1 MKLSRETLAD
11 RLQEQLKRQMLS
23 GRLAPGAVM
32 PSERELREVFGVG
45 RTTVR
50 EALQGLVSSGFLTRE
65 SGRLIV
71 RHPTDIS
78 PRMLDL
84 AARASDASVQQ
95 AFDVRKLLEIHAAG
109 LAADNRTAD
118 DLAEIAGCLGRM
130 DTQDEA
136 QYHTA
141 DRSFH
146 CAVVRASHNTV
157 LAELYEA
164 GIGLFFRK
172 PAFWRVFTRAPE
184 QRHRVGSG
192 YEGHLQIYDA
202 IARQDAGLARQQVS
216 RHLQQVEQSL
226 LAVMQATLDG
236 AHDTPA
242 AVNEAPAA
250 VNEAP
255 NTTQEPPEP
264 TPTPSPAE
272 ETERKP

>member
-71 RHPTDIS
+71 QHPTDIS

-95 AFDVRKLLEIHAAG
+95 VFDVRKLLEIHAAG
-109 LAADNRTAD
+109 LAAANRTTD
-118 DLAEIAGCLGRM
+118 DLAEIAACLGRM

-146 CAVVRASHNTV
+146 CAVVRASQNTI

-164 GIGLFFRK
+164 GVGLFFRK

-192 YEGHLQIYDA
+192 YEGHLQIHDA
-202 IARQDAGLARQQVS
+202 IARQDADLAREQMR

-226 LAVMQATLDG
+226 LAVMHETVDVAYES
-236 AHDTPA
+236 PA
-242 AVNEAPAA
+242 VMHETVDAA
-250 VNEAP
+250 DDP
-255 NTTQEPPEP
+255 SPEP
-264 TPTPSPAE
+264 SPTTSPAE

>member
-23 GRLAPGAVM
+23 GRLVPGATM
-32 PSERELREVFGVG
+32 PSERELCEAFGVG

-50 EALQGLVSSGFLTRE
+50 EALQGLVSSGFLARDA
-65 SGRLIV
+65 GRLAV
-71 RHPTDIS
+71 RHPSDIS

-95 AFDVRKLLEIHAAG
+95 VFDVRKLLEIHAAG
-109 LAADNRTAD
+109 LAATNRTAD
-118 DLAEIAGCLGRM
+118 DLAELAGCLQRM
-130 DTQDEA
+130 DTEDET

-146 CAVVRASHNTV
+146 CAVVRASQNAV

-164 GIGLFFRK
+164 GIGLFFRE

-192 YEGHLQIYDA
+192 YAVHLQIHDA
-202 IARQDAGLARQQVS
+202 IVRQDSDLASEQMR
-216 RHLQQVEQSL
+216 RHLLQVEQSL
-226 LAVMQATLDG
+226 LDIMHETLG
-236 AHDTPA
+236 TA
-242 AVNEAPAA
+242 EG
-250 VNEAP
+250 
-255 NTTQEPPEP
+255 PPP
-264 TPTPSPAE
+264 HQSSPTPSPTE

>member
-50 EALQGLVSSGFLTRE
+50 EALQGLVSSGFLSRE

-71 RHPTDIS
+71 QHPTDIS

-95 AFDVRKLLEIHAAG
+95 VFDVRKLLEIHAAG

-184 QRHRVGSG
+184 QRLRVGSG

-202 IARQDAGLARQQVS
+202 IARPDADLAREQMR

-236 AHDTPA
+236 AHDTPVVMHETFGA
-242 AVNEAPAA
+242 GEDP
-250 VNEAP
+250 
-255 NTTQEPPEP
+255 PPEP
-264 TPTPSPAE
+264 SPTSSPAE

>member
-71 RHPTDIS
+71 QHPTDIS

-95 AFDVRKLLEIHAAG
+95 VFDVRKLLEIHAAG
-109 LAADNRTAD
+109 LAASNRTDD

-172 PAFWRVFTRAPE
+172 PAFWRVFTAPE

-202 IARQDAGLARQQVS
+202 IARPDADLAQQQMR

-242 AVNEAPAA
+242 VTHETFIAGEDP
-250 VNEAP
+250 P
-255 NTTQEPPEP
+255 TEPSP
-264 TPTPSPAE
+264 TSSPAE

>member
-1 MKLSRETLAD
+1 MKLNRETLAD

-23 GRLAPGAVM
+23 GRLAPGAAM

-50 EALQGLVSSGFLTRE
+50 EALQGLVSSGFLTRD

-71 RHPTDIS
+71 RHPSDIS

-95 AFDVRKLLEIHAAG
+95 VFDVRKLLEIHAAG
-109 LAADNRTAD
+109 LAATNRTTD
-118 DLAEIAGCLGRM
+118 DLVELAECLGRM
-130 DTQDEA
+130 DTQDET

-146 CAVVRASHNTV
+146 CAVVRASQNTILV
-157 LAELYEA
+157 ELYEA
-164 GIGLFFRK
+164 GLGLFFRK

-192 YEGHLQIYDA
+192 YEGHVHIHDA
-202 IARQDAGLARQQVS
+202 IVRRDADLAREQMR
-216 RHLQQVEQSL
+216 RHLRQVEQSL
-226 LAVMQATLDG
+226 LAVMHETLGSADELPPSTS
-236 AHDTPA
+236 DTS
-242 AVNEAPAA
+242 
-250 VNEAP
+250 
-255 NTTQEPPEP
+255 P
-264 TPTPSPAE
+264 TSPAE
-272 ETERKP
+272 DTERKP

>member
-50 EALQGLVSSGFLTRE
+50 EALQGLVSSGFLTRD

-71 RHPTDIS
+71 RHPSDIS

-84 AARASDASVQQ
+84 AARASDASIQQ
-95 AFDVRKLLEIHAAG
+95 VFDVRKLLEIHATG
-109 LAADNRTAD
+109 LAATNRTAE
-118 DLAEIAGCLGRM
+118 DLAEIAECLGRM
-130 DTQDEA
+130 DTQDET

-146 CAVVRASHNTV
+146 CAVVRASQNAV

-164 GIGLFFRK
+164 GLGLFFRK
-172 PAFWRVFTRAPE
+172 PAFWRVFTRSPE
-184 QRHRVGSG
+184 QRYRVGSG

-202 IARQDAGLARQQVS
+202 IARQNAVLAAEQMR
-216 RHLQQVEQSL
+216 RHLQKVEQSL
-226 LAVMQATLDG
+226 LHVMHETLDV
-236 AHDTPA
+236 AHDTLG
-242 AVNEAPAA
+242 VVE
-250 VNEAP
+250 
-255 NTTQEPPEP
+255 EP
-264 TPTPSPAE
+264 TSPPTSDTSSPAD

>member
-1 MKLSRETLAD
+1 M
-11 RLQEQLKRQMLS
+11 
-23 GRLAPGAVM
+23 
-32 PSERELREVFGVG
+32 
-45 RTTVR
+45 R

-71 RHPTDIS
+71 QHPTDIS

-95 AFDVRKLLEIHAAG
+95 VFDVRKLLEIHAAG
-109 LAADNRTAD
+109 LAAANRTTD
-118 DLAEIAGCLGRM
+118 DLAEIAACLGRM

-146 CAVVRASHNTV
+146 CAVVRASQNII

-164 GIGLFFRK
+164 GLGLFFRK

-192 YEGHLQIYDA
+192 YEGHLQIHDA
-202 IARQDAGLARQQVS
+202 IARQDADLAREQMR
-216 RHLQQVEQSL
+216 RHLLQVEQSL
-226 LAVMQATLDG
+226 LAVMHETVD
-236 AHDTPA
+236 A
-242 AVNEAPAA
+242 AEDASP
-250 VNEAP
+250 
-255 NTTQEPPEP
+255 EPPP
-264 TPTPSPAE
+264 TTSPAE

>member
-84 AARASDASVQQ
+84 AARASDASIQQ
-95 AFDVRKLLEIHAAG
+95 VFDVRKLLEIHAAG
-109 LAADNRTAD
+109 LAANNRTAD

-130 DTQDEA
+130 DTEDEA

-172 PAFWRVFTRAPE
+172 PAFWKVFTRAPE
-184 QRHRVGSG
+184 QRRRVGSG

-202 IARQDAGLARQQVS
+202 IARPDADLAREQMC
-216 RHLQQVEQSL
+216 RHLQEVEERL
-226 LAVMQATLDG
+226 LAVMHATLDG
-236 AHDTPA
+236 AHETPA
-242 AVNEAPAA
+242 VTHEAPGAS
-250 VNEAP
+250 ED
-255 NTTQEPPEP
+255 PPEP
-264 TPTPSPAE
+264 SGTSSSTE